1 MRALLDTNVALWAA
15 ISDTRLTKRAKE
27 FLESKDAEP
36 YLSAASLWEL
46 AIKTQIGKLTILGT
60 LEEFVARISK
70 TQLRTLPI
78 MPEHVL
84 VIAKLPLLHKDP
96 FDRILIAQSISER
109 MPIVS
114 SDHKISQYSVDVIW

>member
-15 ISDTRLTKRAKE
+15 VSDARLTKRAKE
-27 FLESKDAEP
+27 FLETKDAEL
-36 YLSAASLWEL
+36 YLSVASLWEL
-46 AIKTQIGKLTILGT
+46 AIKTQIGKLTIPGT

-84 VIAKLPLLHKDP
+84 VVAKLPLLHKDP
-96 FDRILIAQSISER
+96 FDRILIAQSLSEA
-109 MPIVS
+109 MPIMT
-114 SDHKISQYSVDVIW
+114 SDHKISRYSVEVIW